1 MNEGMY
7 VEGYNYHTMYNIMAN
22 NIIENLI
29 PIDNFIYTFQQVND
43 LYNFLT
49 PLILND
55 QIIAQNNANNAQNAQ
70 NAQNPQ
76 NAQNLQNLHN
86 ALNAYIL
93 NNYIIINNNDMDDH
107 VIIINDITF
116 DNNIPQ
122 I

>member
-1 MNEGMY
+1 MAHYNTFLQHIMNQGIY

-29 PIDNFIYTFQQVND
+29 PIDKFIYTFQQVND

-55 QIIAQNNANNAQNAQ
+55 EIAQNNAQNAQ
-70 NAQNPQ
+70 NA
-76 NAQNLQNLHN
+76 QNLHN

-93 NNYIIINNNDMDDH
+93 NNFIINNNDDH